1 MDLALAVTAAIV
13 AMVFASELGGS
24 HRERPRDHARMWR
37 LGMAAYSAGSW
48 ALALGLAFEWQGPIF
63 RFFYFFGAI
72 ANIPL
77 LAVGSVY
84 LAGGTRWGRVVERG
98 ALALIGVGLV
108 VTMAAAFVGEVP
120 PSGVPDGSELFAWT
134 FDFDGATLPG
144 PRVFAAVSGGVSS
157 LVIIGLSLRSIARTW
172 RKRPHVAR
180 GNGLIIAG
188 IVAPALGGTLTALGE
203 STSLAL
209 FLLLGALLLWAGY
222 RVSSTGALRPA
233 PTAAESGR

>member
-1 MDLALAVTAAIV
+1 MDLALAAAAAV
-13 AMVFASELGGS
+13 VSMLFASELGRD
-24 HRERPRDHARMWR
+24 HRERPRHHVRLWR

-72 ANIPL
+72 ANIPF
-77 LAVGSVY
+77 LAAGSVY
-84 LAGGTRWGRVVERG
+84 LVAGEAWGRVAERVAFG
-98 ALALIGVGLV
+98 LIGIGLI
-108 VTMAAAFVGEVP
+108 VTMATSFIGPVSA
-120 PSGVPDGSELFAWT
+120 SGVPDGSELFGWT

-144 PRVFAAVSGGVSS
+144 PRVFAAVSGSVSS
-157 LVIIGLSLRSIARTW
+157 LVLVGLSLWSVVRSW
-172 RKRPHVAR
+172 RDRPAVAR

-209 FLLLGALLLWAGY
+209 FLFFGALLLWAGY
-222 RVSSTGALRPA
+222 RIASTGSVRRAPA
-233 PTAAESGR
+233 FAVSDR